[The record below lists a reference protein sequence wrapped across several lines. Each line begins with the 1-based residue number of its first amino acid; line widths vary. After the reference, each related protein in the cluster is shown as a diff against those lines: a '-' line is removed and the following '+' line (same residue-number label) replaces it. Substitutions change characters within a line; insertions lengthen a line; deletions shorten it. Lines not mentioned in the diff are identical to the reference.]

1 MPARQAVAD
10 GGKNKQFRQCP
21 EGTKAGVRLGAWLT
35 GSPSV
40 GGFDFAW
47 LAQLGSLAILP
58 FAHEDLA
65 IIAGAYFITHQLLPA
80 GLVALSI
87 YGGIVASDFAL
98 YGLGAGARH
107 VPWLRQ
113 YIDIRAHHF
122 SEKLREN
129 IFGLVALCRFVPG
142 IVFVAFVACGWTRVP
157 LSRFTL
163 ASLIVSAIYLPLTL
177 FVVIEFGVALDD
189 VLGIWAWPLLLGA
202 LTASGLLRK
211 RVFAFRAGGISPA
224 AAVRPAIAFAGM
236 PALAGGARG
245 VAAAERIPPA
255 VFYLPLVANWLR
267 LAARHRSLTLPAA
280 ANPAIPSG
288 GMWGESKS
296 AYFDDIAAQWRDAVA
311 CYCVVACGP
320 DALAGARAAMRAAGL
335 FFPIVAKPDIGWHGY
350 GVQRI
355 ADAAGLA
362 GYLRDCA
369 PGSRVILQAYV
380 ADPGEAAVLY
390 ARRPGQRGAIR
401 SLTFRYF
408 PHVVGDGTA
417 SVRELIARDPR
428 ARWKAHLHLGR
439 DASHRG
445 LPAAELARV
454 PACGEVVR
462 IALIG
467 NQRAGSLYRDG
478 RACITAALE
487 QRFDAVACAM
497 TEFHYGRFDFR
508 FRSVEALMRGEDFRI
523 VEINGIGGEAID
535 AWDPALTWTQTYR
548 RLLAEQEVLFEIGAR
563 NRARGFRPE
572 PARRFLGLLAAQTRM
587 IRNYPPSH

>member
-1 MPARQAVAD
+1 MSGRI
-10 GGKNKQFRQCP
+10 G
-21 EGTKAGVRLGAWLT
+21 AGAPVGAWLT
-35 GSPSV
+35 LSLSA
-40 GGFDFAW
+40 GGFDVAW
-47 LAQLGSLAILP
+47 LAQLGSLVILP

-65 IIAGAYFITHQLLPA
+65 IIAGAYFITHQLMPA
-80 GLVALSI
+80 SMVALSI

-98 YGLGAGARH
+98 YGLGAGARR

-113 YIDIRAHHF
+113 YVDTRGHHF
-122 SEKLREN
+122 GDKLRQN

-189 VLGIWAWPLLLGA
+189 MLGIWAWPLLLGA
-202 LTASGLLRK
+202 LMASGLLRK
-211 RVFAFRAGGISPA
+211 RVFAFRDGEAAPA
-224 AAVRPAIAFAGM
+224 ADGTLAGFTGM
-236 PALAGGARG
+236 PALEMRARG
-245 VAAAERIPPA
+245 VATAERIPPSL
-255 VFYLPLVANWLR
+255 FYLPLVANWLR
-267 LAARHRSLTLPAA
+267 LAARHRSLTLPAT

-296 AYFDDIAAQWRDAVA
+296 AYFDDVAPPWRDAIA
-311 CYCVVACGP
+311 PYCVVAGGAG
-320 DALAGARAAMRAAGL
+320 ALARARMSMEAAALRY
-335 FFPIVAKPDIGWHGY
+335 PVVAKPDIGWHGY
-350 GVQRI
+350 GVQCLT
-355 ADAAGLA
+355 DEAGLA
-362 GYLRDCA
+362 AYLEHCA
-369 PGSRVILQAYV
+369 GGARVILQTYV

-390 ARRPGQRGAIR
+390 ARMPGQPGAIR

-408 PHVVGDGTA
+408 PHVVGDGA
-417 SVRELIARDPR
+417 MSVRELIARDPR
-428 ARWKAHLHLGR
+428 ARWKARLHLGC

-445 LPAAELARV
+445 LSQAELARV
-454 PACGEVVR
+454 PARGEVVR

-478 RACITAALE
+478 RSFVTAALE
-487 QRFDAVACAM
+487 QRFDGIACAM
-497 TEFHYGRFDFR
+497 TQFHYGRFDIR
-508 FRSVEALMRGEDFRI
+508 FGSVEALMRGEGFRI

-535 AWDPALTWTQTYR
+535 AWDPALRWTQTYR
-548 RLLAEQEVLFEIGAR
+548 RLFAEQEVLFEIGAR

-587 IRNYPPSH
+587 IRHYPPSH